1 MSENTATGN
10 TSSGDASRETFSAK
24 VISEKIRER
33 RERVF
38 LALAAVF
45 LCAMTMLNIIG
56 ITRFI
61 DLGFFTLAVGVLPY
75 PITFLVTDLISE
87 LYGQKRANYLVTVG
101 LVLNFFILGTLTLG
115 NYLPGVEL
123 AAQPPWQTLSL
134 TGEVFLPNGSSV
146 SGDVELFEL
155 LYATT
160 TGAVFASMM
169 AYIAAQYCDV
179 KLFHFWKRLTNGK
192 HLWLRNNGSTIFSQI
207 VDSVIVIS
215 VTFGAAFMAGTIS
228 LAVMLS
234 YMWSNY
240 LFKLTVALLDTPFIY
255 LGVHYL
261 KRYLEL
267 TDEEVLAH
275 IHD

>member
-1 MSENTATGN
+1 LITEA
-10 TSSGDASRETFSAK
+10 
-24 VISEKIRER
+24 IRER

-38 LALAAVF
+38 LVLAAIF

-75 PITFLVTDLISE
+75 PITFLVTDLICE
-87 LYGQKRANYLVTVG
+87 LYGQKRANFLVTVG
-101 LVLNFFILGTLTLG
+101 LCLNFFILGTLTLG
-115 NYLPGVEL
+115 NFIPSVDP
-123 AAQPPWQTLSL
+123 AIQPPWQTLHLSSD
-134 TGEVFLPNGSSV
+134 VMLPNGNIV
-146 SGDVELFEL
+146 SGQIELYHL

-160 TGAVFASMM
+160 SGAVFASMI
-169 AYIAAQYCDV
+169 AYIAAQYVDV

-192 HLWLRNNGSTIFSQI
+192 HLWLRNNGSTMFSQMI
-207 VDSVIVIS
+207 DSLVVIS
-215 VTFGAAFMAGTIS
+215 VTFGAAFLAGTIS
-228 LAVMLS
+228 LAVMLT

-240 LFKLTVALLDTPFIY
+240 LFKLTVAALDTPFIY

-261 KRYLEL
+261 KRYLQL

-275 IHD
+275 VND

>member
-1 MSENTATGN
+1 MKHRAGTPEH
-10 TSSGDASRETFSAK
+10 
-24 VISEKIRER
+24 IIER

-38 LALAAVF
+38 LALAAIF

-61 DLGFFTLAVGVLPY
+61 DLGFFTVAVGVLPY

-87 LYGQKRANYLVTVG
+87 LYGQRRANFLVTVG
-101 LVLNFFILGTLTLG
+101 LVLNFFILGVLTLG
-115 NYLPGVEL
+115 IYIPPVDQ

-134 TGEVFLPNGSSV
+134 SSDVILPNGTTV
-146 SGDVELFEL
+146 GGEVELYSL

-160 TGAVFASMM
+160 SGAVFASMM

-179 KLFHFWKRLTNGK
+179 KLFHFWKRLTNGR
-192 HLWLRNNGSTIFSQI
+192 HLWLRNNGSTIVSQM
-207 VDSVIVIS
+207 VDSFIVIS

-228 LAVMLS
+228 LGVMLN

-240 LFKLTVALLDTPFIY
+240 LFKLTVAILDTPLIY
-255 LGVHYL
+255 VGVHYL